1 MSIRKILFGYK
12 IINGRHV
19 IVEDEAQ
26 IVRDI
31 YTHYISG
38 KSLKA
43 IADDLSNKQVPY
55 HLDKTTWSKNV
66 ISRILASS
74 QYVGE
79 DGYPQIID
87 KPVFDLANN
96 RKSSM
101 GGTQAE
107 ISDIT
112 AMVKSKMV
120 CACCGQNMGRRNKW
134 RSREKWLCPSG
145 CKVDLYLGD
154 REVFTEILNTFI
166 RVQNNPELLR
176 TYTIPVEYSPS
187 MEVIRQGKEIDRVKE
202 QPGVE
207 FAVLSKMILKNV
219 EYKFECCPLDRSKA
233 MTDALMDKYRNL
245 PKITELDEMLIRE
258 TVDKISVNR
267 NGSLTIT
274 FINHAKI
281 TNNEQEG
288 S

>member
-1 MSIRKILFGYK
+1 MSMRKILFGYE
-12 IINGRHV
+12 IVNGKHV
-19 IVEDEAQ
+19 IVDVEAQ

-31 YTHYISG
+31 YTDYISG

-43 IADDLSNKQVPY
+43 IADDLSNKKVPY
-55 HLDKTTWSKNV
+55 YLDKTLWSKNV
-66 ISRILASS
+66 VSRILASF

-176 TYTIPVEYSPS
+176 TYTIPVEYTPS
-187 MEVIRQGKEIDRVKE
+187 TEVIRQGKEIDRVKE

-207 FAVLSKMILKNV
+207 FAVLSKMVLKNV
-219 EYKFECCPLDRSKA
+219 EYKFECCPLDRSQA

-245 PKITELDEMLIRE
+245 PQITELDEVLIRE